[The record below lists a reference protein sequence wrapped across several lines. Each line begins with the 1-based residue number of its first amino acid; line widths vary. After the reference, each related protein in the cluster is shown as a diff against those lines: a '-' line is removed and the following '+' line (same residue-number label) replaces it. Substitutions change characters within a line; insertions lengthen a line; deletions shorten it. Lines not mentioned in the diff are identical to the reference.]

1 MALTL
6 ERLVSVGDLECL
18 GVGGVDFWRVGLV
31 DGGFL
36 LVGVVGVVVYSS
48 RWVEYVD
55 GFVVLKIRGPEW
67 GLSMGG

>member
-1 MALTL
+1 M
-6 ERLVSVGDLECL
+6 
-18 GVGGVDFWRVGLV
+18 DFWRVGLV